1 MDATPLYR
9 RIMETIR
16 AEIAE
21 GRLPPGARV
30 PSEHELVRRFGV
42 ARMTANRALNE
53 LAAEGLIVRAA
64 GSGTYVAERRV
75 EVPLLL
81 VPDIAA
87 EIRASG
93 RAYRAEVLKLEA
105 APAPDPV
112 AAALE
117 LEPGSPA
124 FHSLL
129 LHRADG
135 TPLQLEDRWVNPAFA
150 PAYLEQDFRTRTPN
164 AYLTAVGRVVEAEQE
179 IEAVAAQPEEARLLA
194 VPPGA
199 PCLALRRRT
208 FANGLW
214 ATTVRVLG
222 PGRRWRLKGRFRPS
236 LPA

>member
-9 RIMETIR
+9 RIMEAIR

-53 LAAEGLIVRAA
+53 LAQEGLIVRTA
-64 GSGTYVAERRV
+64 GSGTYVAERRL
-75 EVPLLL
+75 EMPLLL

-93 RAYRAEVLKLEA
+93 RVHRAEVLRLEA
-105 APAPDPV
+105 APAPEAV
-112 AAALE
+112 ARALE
-117 LEPGSPA
+117 LEPEAPA

-135 TPLQLEDRWVNPAFA
+135 SPVQLEDRWVNPAYA
-150 PAYLEQDFRTRTPN
+150 PAYLEQDFSVRTPN
-164 AYLTAVGRVVEAEQE
+164 AYLTAIGRVVEVEQE
-179 IEAVAAQPEEARLLA
+179 IEAVAAGPEEARLLEVA
-194 VPPGA
+194 AGA
-199 PCLALRRRT
+199 PCLAMRRRT

-222 PGRRWRLKGRFRPS
+222 PGRRWRLKARFRP
-236 LPA
+236 PG

>member
-16 AEIAE
+16 AEIAQ
-21 GRLPPGARV
+21 GSLPPGARV

-53 LAAEGLIVRAA
+53 LAAEGLIVRAP
-64 GSGTYVAERRV
+64 GSGTYVAERRL

-93 RAYRAEVLKLEA
+93 RLHRAEVLRLET

-117 LEPGSPA
+117 LEPGAEA

-135 TPLQLEDRWVNPAFA
+135 LPLQLEDRWVNPAFA
-150 PAYLEQDFRTRTPN
+150 PSYLEQDFESRTPN
-164 AYLTAVGRVVEAEQE
+164 AYLTAIGRVVEVEQE
-179 IEAVAAQPEEARLLA
+179 IEAVAAGPEEARLLEVA
-194 VPPGA
+194 AGT
-199 PCLALRRRT
+199 PCLAMRRRT

-222 PGRRWRLKGRFRPS
+222 PARRWRLKARFRP
-236 LPA
+236 PG